1 MFRDSP
7 KACFSDFPS
16 FGTPESLFF
25 RFLELRDPPTAH
37 FPRKQLVGVSRNIA
51 FLNFGLSG
59 YPEAL
64 FFRFPRFPMSGRA
77 DDTFF

>member
-1 MFRDSP
+1 MFRDPP
-7 KACFSDFPS
+7 KAVFQISRAS
-16 FGTPESLFF
+16 GLPESLFF
-25 RFLELRDPPTAH
+25 RFLELWDSPTVH
-37 FPRKQLVGVSRNIA
+37 FPRKQLVGVSRNIV